1 MTEII
6 SETEIELKLKLV
18 PQKIIFKQKWNYF

>member
-18 PQKIIFKQKWNYF
+18 PQKIIFKQK